1 MNPFANATIMGYG
14 PNDILKFLQT
24 ASPKMAEKVQK
35 AMALGYSAE
44 EIMEFL
50 GKSFDG
56 STPKNKQRGPDY
68 ESAMRI
74 MGENKPESMKQARA
88 ERENKQSDVL
98 STVLTR
104 GGPALAGAGIG
115 ALAGGPMGAATGA
128 AAGFAGSDDL
138 MKKYEEHVQTGG
150 SLSLMDWLKSIMK
163 GGAAGAAASQ
173 APKLLA
179 ALQAAGMGGEGQPEG
194 AAPEGAAEQPVDE
207 ITEATEVSTRGN
219 GPQESFELL
228 KAKGAGGVFEG
239 IAKQVDSPHQ
249 MKLALEKLYGK
260 KWLDNVGSEAGRP
273 SMEIVEEA
281 FEFVRAKGANSDG
294 STGIPTGSEGI
305 EEVSTG
311 TTPVSTGIPTESEV
325 EGAALVEL
333 GQAPGAVVDPVQQAP
348 IVPQEATQDR
358 TDIPLSDIKVRL
370 SDVKIADE
378 NLKKGK
384 GSVTPDAPV
393 ELEYNV
399 SEEKLELTDG
409 YHRWLSKR
417 GGSLDEAMKTK
428 PEGNIKG
435 EVKFVKNVE
444 SGGFTKQEELSEAEI
459 KDLEE
464 KARLDGDDKLLN
476 LIKNREKPKE
486 DTDKQQSGRNV
497 KQLDMGDGDES
508 SMADVFS
515 NIFTPLNEPYEKA
528 PSDKKRKI
536 APLANALKSSN
547 VRGGQ
552 WNEET
557 GEMRITFQPKKG
569 SSEGGS
575 VYTYPGVDKK
585 TWEGLTGGDAQPITE
600 GSNIFGF
607 WDRGKKR
614 SIGAFFSK
622 EIKKK
627 ADQFPPTQLAEEDIN
642 VDEHQVRQADRA
654 FMVSDLFEPFK
665 KQRAEG
671 RRLTKAEDL
680 KEWVSD
686 YADHDSD
693 DIYTMIEIV
702 QEKLASVLK
711 DEPSTARLKKEITAE
726 FGVKFNPTEAEK
738 EKLAKKEA
746 KDKERAAKKAAKTK
760 EQEAKKAARLA
771 AKKRGK

>member
-1 MNPFANATIMGYG
+1 MGYG

-333 GQAPGAVVDPVQQAP
+333 GQAPGAVIDPIQQP
-348 IVPQEATQDR
+348 PVPR
-358 TDIPLSDIKVRL
+358 
-370 SDVKIADE
+370 
-378 NLKKGK
+378 
-384 GSVTPDAPV
+384 
-393 ELEYNV
+393 
-399 SEEKLELTDG
+399 EE
-409 YHRWLSKR
+409 
-417 GGSLDEAMKTK
+417 
-428 PEGNIKG
+428 IQ
-435 EVKFVKNVE
+435 V
-444 SGGFTKQEELSEAEI
+444 QEEVV
-459 KDLEE
+459 E
-464 KARLDGDDKLLN
+464 K
-476 LIKNREKPKE
+476 
-486 DTDKQQSGRNV
+486 GRNV
-497 KQLDMGDGDES
+497 KRLDMGDGDES
-508 SMADVFS
+508 FMADVFS